1 MLRDRLRQD
10 RRPQNTDIML
20 WLVFGMSFVLVL
32 SIALFGT
39 LTHLPWR
46 KWLPGAENCKSLIG
60 GVRAAVYSFMS
71 YL

>member
-1 MLRDRLRQD
+1 MSRAHQSHD
-10 RRPQNTDIML
+10 RRIKNTDVVF
-20 WLVFGMSFVLVL
+20 WLVFGLSFTFVFP
-32 SIALFGT
+32 IALFGS

-60 GVRAAVYSFMS
+60 SVQAAVYSFMS